1 MQCWKEKAADLGP
14 SRIQVKESSHSAV
27 GTFDPWML
35 ALFARPATERAMHVP
50 VEPLATHWPRVSAD
64 VAGTRLTLVESG
76 AERLRLLMQMI
87 DGARQSVRLLFYM
100 MDGDAAGEAVR
111 DALVRAARRGCQV
124 AVILDG
130 FGSDLSPGFFDPLRE
145 AGGASCLF
153 HPRIGV
159 RYLLRNHQKL
169 VVVDDVQA
177 ITGGANITVDY
188 VSDRSA
194 RRWRDLWLHLD
205 GAAVRAAA
213 RYFDAIQR
221 WSSEPRP
228 RLRAL
233 RRLLHRHTQR
243 TGALQWQYSGPV
255 RRGHPW
261 TVQVARDLQSAH
273 RLDMISAYFS
283 PPFAMLRRLQRVGGR
298 GHARIITAAQS
309 DNNATIAAARHTYRG
324 LLRHGVRMFEFLPEK
339 LHTKLLIIDDVVHIG
354 SANFDFRSLY
364 LNLEMML
371 RIEDAGFAAQ
381 MRDYFERQVAEC
393 QEVTPALHRARASWW
408 RRLKWALSNFLVT
421 AVDYTVTR
429 RLNFGP
435 ER

>member
-1 MQCWKEKAADLGP
+1 M
-14 SRIQVKESSHSAV
+14 I
-27 GTFDPWML
+27 
-35 ALFARPATERAMHVP
+35 
-50 VEPLATHWPRVSAD
+50 
-64 VAGTRLTLVESG
+64 AGTRLTLVETGS
-76 AERLRLLMQMI
+76 ERLGLLLQMI
-87 DGARQSVRLLFYM
+87 DQARSSIRLLFYM
-100 MDGDAAGEAVR
+100 MDADAVGEAVR
-111 DALVRAARRGCQV
+111 DALVRAARRGCRV
-124 AVILDG
+124 SVILDG
-130 FGSDLSPGFFDPLRE
+130 FGSDIPAGFFDPLHA
-145 AGGASCLF
+145 AGGSSCLF
-153 HPRIGV
+153 NPRIGA

-169 VVVDDVQA
+169 VVVDDRQA
-177 ITGGANITVDY
+177 ITGGANLTVDY
-188 VSDRSA
+188 MSDHSPE
-194 RRWRDLWLHLD
+194 RWRDLWLHLD

-213 RYFDAIQR
+213 RYYDALHA
-221 WSSEPRP
+221 WSTHKGP

-243 TGALQWQYSGPV
+243 KGALQWQYSGPV

-261 TVQVARDLQSAH
+261 TVGVARDLLGAQ
-273 RLDMISAYFS
+273 RLDMIAAYFS
-283 PPFAMLRRLQRVGGR
+283 PPFAMLRRIRRLGER
-298 GHARIITAAQS
+298 GQVRIITAARS

-339 LHTKLLIIDDVVHIG
+339 LHTKLLIAGDVVHLG

-381 MRDYFERQVAEC
+381 MREYFERQLVDT
-393 QEVTPALHRARASWW
+393 QEITPALHRERASWW
-408 RRLKWALSNFLVT
+408 RRIKWALSNFLVT